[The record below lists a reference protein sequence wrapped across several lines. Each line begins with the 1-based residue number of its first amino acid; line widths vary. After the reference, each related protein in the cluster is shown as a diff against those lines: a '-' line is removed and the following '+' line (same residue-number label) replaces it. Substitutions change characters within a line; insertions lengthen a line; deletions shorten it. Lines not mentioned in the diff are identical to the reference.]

1 MLNLNGNQISPESG
15 LVVRDYGSADS
26 AAIKNDSAVQTVRDT
41 NNIHEINLA
50 DLKVGDVF
58 HGEILNINNH
68 EVSILLNDNS
78 IINALLKQPFE
89 LNIGQ
94 NVMFQVRE
102 KSESQLFIRPLPE
115 DTVSPE
121 LIQKSLSAA
130 GLSVNDKNSMIVS
143 SLIEQGQPIDRQT
156 VLLYLRLSNQFGLEN
171 MDKLIDMT
179 KQGLTINH
187 ENLEMYDKYANST
200 HQISDI
206 ISKLPEQL
214 TGYLENL
221 IADSMDGQMPE
232 TEAFINMLDELSEV
246 LEGTDMAETEN
257 TDGFNQIESGINAAE
272 EEKTFTKETLS
283 VKDEVRVD
291 EKTGELEKN
300 TAASKNT
307 EIMKNTDNV
316 KSSEVI
322 EHSGHKK
329 HMEIMKNGDNAN
341 QAETIKKQTDEGRV
355 SDSGFKEN
363 SRITEKSPAD
373 GIISDNI
380 EGNGKNNDSFDT
392 LKDVAR
398 DILSMLEHGNGAEY
412 AGKKQDLAKIK
423 ERIRNIFKDKLMI
436 DAGSDSKTEEI
447 KQQVEKLYEKLS
459 KTADI
464 IKNHIPAQKDNPL
477 SSSANDLK
485 NNLNFMNE
493 LNKLESY
500 VQLPVKFGAEDANG
514 DLYVYNRRKNKRSGD
529 ELLTAFLHF
538 DLTYLGATDIH
549 VSLKNKGV
557 KIVFTLDNEESENLI
572 VKHLGE
578 LVERLE
584 EKGYHAVIDANR
596 IKKESD
602 SGNNNALLP
611 ITKHN
616 DNIVSIKRYTLDIRT

>member
-1 MLNLNGNQISPESG
+1 MLNLNGNQISPENG
-15 LVVRDYGSADS
+15 PFVRNYGSADS
-26 AAIKNDSAVQTVRDT
+26 AAIKNDSAVQTARDT
-41 NNIHEINLA
+41 NNIHEINLT

-58 HGEILNINNH
+58 RGEILNINNH

-78 IINALLKQPFE
+78 IINALLKQSFE

-130 GLSVNDKNSMIVS
+130 GLSVNDKNSLIVS

-156 VLLYLRLSNQFGLEN
+156 VLLYMRLSNQFGLEN

-179 KQGLTINH
+179 KQGLTINQ
-187 ENLEMYDKYANST
+187 ENLEMYDKYVNST

-206 ISKLPEQL
+206 ISNLPEQL

-221 IADSMDGQMPE
+221 MDGSMDGVMPE
-232 TEAFINMLDELSEV
+232 MKAFINMLDELSEV
-246 LEGTDMAETEN
+246 LEGTDMSEAEN
-257 TDGFNQIESGINAAE
+257 TDMFKQIESDINAAAD
-272 EEKTFTKETLS
+272 KAFTEETLS
-283 VKDEVRVD
+283 VKDEVQMD
-291 EKTGELEKN
+291 EKTGELEKS
-300 TAASKNT
+300 TVAPKNT
-307 EIMKNTDNV
+307 VIMNNSDNV
-316 KSSEVI
+316 KSSEVA
-322 EHSGHKK
+322 EHFGPETHTNS
-329 HMEIMKNGDNAN
+329 MKNTDNVN
-341 QAETIKKQTDEGRV
+341 QAGTIKNQTDEGRIP
-355 SDSGFKEN
+355 DSSFKEN
-363 SRITEKSPAD
+363 SRINENSPAD
-373 GIISDNI
+373 KIISNNI
-380 EGNGKNNDSFDT
+380 ESHGKNNDSFDT

-398 DILSMLEHGNGAEY
+398 DILSMLEHENGAEY

-423 ERIRNIFKDKLMI
+423 ERIRDIFKDKLMI
-436 DAGSDSKTEEI
+436 DASSDSKTEEI

-477 SSSANDLK
+477 SSGANDLK

-514 DLYVYNRRKNKRSGD
+514 DLYVYNRRKNKRSG
-529 ELLTAFLHF
+529 EEPLTAFLHF

-557 KIVFTLDNEESENLI
+557 KIVFTLDNEASEKLI

-578 LVERLE
+578 LIERLE
-584 EKGYHAVIDANR
+584 EKGYRAAVDANSV
-596 IKKESD
+596 KKESD
-602 SGNNNALLP
+602 SGNNALLP
-611 ITKHN
+611 ITNHN
-616 DNIVSIKRYTLDIRT
+616 DNIVSIKRYT